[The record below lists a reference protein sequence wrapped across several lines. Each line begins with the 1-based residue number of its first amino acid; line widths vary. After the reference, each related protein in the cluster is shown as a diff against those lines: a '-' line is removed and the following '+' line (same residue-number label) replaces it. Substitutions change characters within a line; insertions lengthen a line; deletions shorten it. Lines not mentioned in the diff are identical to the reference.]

1 MPYKKPIEQP
11 LPVNVFDI
19 CDGPFIMGSTQVQ
32 QYADRWA
39 VWVASETIR
48 LGKFTTGMV
57 LDDDAGQ
64 ADDLFIDF
72 GAEMSPGG
80 NYVFGT
86 DLLSI
91 VPGQRYV
98 FFRGANE
105 AFVSVNGGFLPIGLT
120 EFVAD
125 IDGDGLM
132 GIVATAPTVARTYS
146 LKTKDFRRPAK
157 LSLCFEQAA
166 LPVIAVQKDA
176 TTIEIRRKVS
186 SVVTAYVFTGNSP
199 VLFYNGV
206 SIIDTSVTDAVCL
219 YIKPAGDKI
228 YARFQ
233 RDNFGIEYIV
243 NATLA
248 PGAIIQELRKT
259 DRRNIGGVNYQT
271 LWGLAA
277 DGRQLYFRTA
287 AYPPLPQYP
296 VDKLTD
302 DVSLFSGAHGLIVF
316 PNNAPPDKVLTDG
329 TFFSGVYLAVV
340 VYGPTMTDKITEDT
354 TFQSGAYALV
364 VIPATAPTDKATTDV
379 TLASGVYA
387 LRIIPTNSPTDKVT
401 IDTALSSG
409 TYS

>member
-1 MPYKKPIEQP
+1 MSYKFPIERP

-32 QYADRWA
+32 QYTDRWA

-57 LDDDAGQ
+57 LDDSAGQ
-64 ADDLFIDF
+64 ADDLFVDF
-72 GAEMSPGG
+72 GAEISPGG
-80 NYVFGT
+80 NYFGFGI
-86 DLLSI
+86 DLLSL
-91 VPGQRYV
+91 VVGQRYV
-98 FFRGANE
+98 LFRGANE
-105 AFVSVNGGFLPIGLT
+105 AFIGQNGVFFPVGSS
-120 EFVAD
+120 EFVAG
-125 IDGDGLM
+125 GDGL
-132 GIVATAPTVARTYS
+132 ISCAPAGSGVARTYS
-146 LKTKDFRRPAK
+146 IKTKGFRRPSK
-157 LSLCFEQAA
+157 ISLCFEQAA

-228 YARFQ
+228 FARFQ
-233 RDNFGIEYIV
+233 RDNFGIEYTV

-248 PGAIIQELRKT
+248 PGAVIQELRKT

-302 DVSLFSGAHGLIVF
+302 DVSLSSGAHGLIVF
-316 PNNAPPDKVLTDG
+316 PNNAPTDKVLTDG
-329 TFFSGVYLAVV
+329 TFFSGVFLAVV
-340 VYGPTMTDKITEDT
+340 IYSPTATDKITEDT
-354 TFQSGAYALV
+354 TFTSGSYPLV
-364 VIPATAPTDKATTDV
+364 VITAAAPTDKLTEDTT
-379 TLASGVYA
+379 LNSGAYD